1 MASFSDGT
9 HSTTAAV
16 AADGR
21 FSVDLSAFA
30 GSVTSTLSITD
41 AAGNTASVT
50 GNAVTV
56 DTLAYQSLFGTL
68 VHDAGTALG
77 QVVELYLGLL
87 GRAPDAAG

>member
-1 MASFSDGT
+1 
-9 HSTTAAV
+9 
-16 AADGR
+16 
-21 FSVDLSAFA
+21 
-30 GSVTSTLSITD
+30 VTSTLSITD

-87 GRAPDAAG
+87 GRAPDAAGIETWSRALANGATVGQIAEGFLA